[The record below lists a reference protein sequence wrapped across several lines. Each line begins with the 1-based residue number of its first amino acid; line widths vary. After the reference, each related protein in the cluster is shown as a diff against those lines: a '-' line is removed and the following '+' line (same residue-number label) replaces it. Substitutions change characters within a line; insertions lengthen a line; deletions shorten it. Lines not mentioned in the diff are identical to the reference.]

1 MCGILGS
8 IPATANREHFLQA
21 LNTLS
26 HRGPDDFGV
35 YHSDEISLGH
45 RRLAIIDTSSAGHQ
59 PMSYNGGGQ
68 YTIVFNGEIYNFI
81 ELREELK
88 TKGYI
93 FHTHSD
99 TEVVLASYDCWGE
112 QCLNRFNGMW
122 ALAIWDHTKKRLFL
136 SRDRFGKKPLFYAFI
151 KDRQGC
157 DMFVFASEMK
167 AIYPY
172 LDSLKPSQYFDVMS
186 DVRHIFDYNQC
197 QDHTLI
203 EGIFRFPYS
212 HYAYYDPRQS
222 HKILEYKRYYCILDH
237 LITPPSRYED
247 AVERFRELF
256 LESVSLRM
264 RSDVSIG
271 TALSGGVDSSSTI
284 CAMAY
289 LAKQGLKAES
299 SDWQHAFVACFKDTP
314 QEESHYA
321 REVVDYIGV
330 KASFLEINPLDNWD
344 KLEYYFYI
352 LEDLYGRIP
361 LAQISTY
368 QAIKANGVSVTLD
381 GHGADELL
389 CGYGHLIYALWDC
402 WYHPSKAYDLLN
414 TSNQTLANPLPLA
427 RVLKHGISFL
437 IKSCIKKMI
446 AKPFGLVSQ
455 DTSHPNFSK
464 MDFFTQQLYVI
475 FYETLLPVILRDY
488 DRYSMMSSL
497 EIRMPFMDH
506 RLVEFMFS
514 LPFDYKNGSGFTK
527 RIVRDSMS
535 GIVPKGVIWR
545 KNKIGFNAPMIQ
557 WMQRDRAHNGLRE
570 YFLDLA
576 HSQDFLQ
583 SPFVKNPQY
592 IQEAI
597 MKICSGKDNS
607 FYRAQ
612 EVWCALNPYIWN
624 KSLKYAL
631 RF

>member
-1 MCGILGS
+1 M
-8 IPATANREHFLQA
+8 
-21 LNTLS
+21 
-26 HRGPDDFGV
+26 
-35 YHSDEISLGH
+35 
-45 RRLAIIDTSSAGHQ
+45 
-59 PMSYNGGGQ
+59 
-68 YTIVFNGEIYNFI
+68 

-88 TKGYI
+88 LKGYS
-93 FHTHSD
+93 FCTHSD

-136 SRDRFGKKPLFYAFI
+136 SRDRFGKKPLFYAFV
-151 KDRQGC
+151 KDKQGR

-172 LDSLKPSQYFDVMS
+172 LREIKPSAYFNTMS
-186 DVRHIFDYNQC
+186 DVKHIFSYEQRK
-197 QDHTLI
+197 DHTLV
-203 EGIFRFPYS
+203 EGIYRFPYS
-212 HYAYYDPRQS
+212 CYAYYDPKQPQS
-222 HKILEYKRYYCILDH
+222 LKYQRYYCILDH
-237 LITPPSRYED
+237 LIAPPNHYGE

-256 LESVSLRM
+256 LDSVSLRM
-264 RSDVSIG
+264 HSDVSIG

-299 SDWQHAFVACFKDTP
+299 KDWQHAFVACFKDTP

-321 REVVDYIGV
+321 REVVNHISI
-330 KASFLEINPLDNWD
+330 KAKFLEINPLENWD
-344 KLEYYFYI
+344 RLEYYFYL

-368 QAIKANGVSVTLD
+368 QAIKENGVSVTLD

-402 WYHPSKAYDLLN
+402 RYNPSKIYDILN
-414 TSNQTLANPLPLA
+414 TSNQTLAHPLPMP
-427 RVLKHGISFL
+427 RVVKNGISFL
-437 IKSCIKKMI
+437 AKSFIKKMI
-446 AKPFGLVSQ
+446 GRKFGLDSQ
-455 DTSHPNFSK
+455 DASHPNFHT

-488 DRYSMMSSL
+488 DRYSMMNSL

-506 RLVEFMFS
+506 RLVEFLFS
-514 LPFDYKNGSGFTK
+514 LPFDYKNGYGYTK

-535 GIVPKGVIWR
+535 EIVPKSVIWR
-545 KNKIGFNAPMIQ
+545 KHKIGFNAPMIQ
-557 WMQRDRAHNGLRE
+557 WIQRDRAHNGLRE

-583 SPFVKNPQY
+583 CPFVKNPQY

-597 MKICSGKDNS
+597 VRICSMEAS
-607 FYRAQ
+607 SPHLA
-612 EVWCALNPYIWN
+612 EEIWCALNPYIWS
-624 KSLKYAL
+624 KSLKYAV